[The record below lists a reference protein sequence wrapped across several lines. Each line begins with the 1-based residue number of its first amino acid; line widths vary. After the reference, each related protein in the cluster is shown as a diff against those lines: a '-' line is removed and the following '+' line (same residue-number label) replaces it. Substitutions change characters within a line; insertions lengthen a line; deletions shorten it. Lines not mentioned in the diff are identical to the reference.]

1 MIRGCISDCND
12 LDGDISLD
20 IVNNKNYI
28 ILAIIKNCFFDKSNN
43 ELKEF

>member
-20 IVNNKNYI
+20 I
-28 ILAIIKNCFFDKSNN
+28 ILIIKNCFFDKSNN

>member
-20 IVNNKNYI
+20 II
-28 ILAIIKNCFFDKSNN
+28 PIIKNCFSDKSNN
-43 ELKEF
+43 EVTIKVTN